1 MNLNQ
6 YTHCIQDREKVGA
19 QEVRAIAILMLFV
32 SASSA
37 HRQHHNRNQALS
49 LPSDSA
55 VGGTNVSIY
64 FNAMEKHSKVNSN
77 RFAQIMILD
86 TMLALLSPHNVL
98 RLGQEMKLVCLAEAQ
113 FSAFRKS
120 ILEEETLEVIFKVHH

>member
-1 MNLNQ
+1 
-6 YTHCIQDREKVGA
+6 
-19 QEVRAIAILMLFV
+19 
-32 SASSA
+32 
-37 HRQHHNRNQALS
+37 
-49 LPSDSA
+49 
-55 VGGTNVSIY
+55 
-64 FNAMEKHSKVNSN
+64 MEKHSKVNSN

-120 ILEEETLEVIFKVHH
+120 ILEEETLDVIFKVHH